1 MRALRNWVRVFFGFS
16 RTETNGFLILLP
28 LTTMVLFSAPLYEA
42 LYPAPP
48 PVADQHRLDSLLK
61 TLVWETPDTTQ
72 PRMIAFD
79 PNQVSDSLLVRMGL
93 SPRMAERWINFR
105 NKGAQFRTWQDVSK
119 LYGIDS
125 SWVHRAIPFMRFPVP
140 KSYQFTRKKKEQS
153 PVDINLADT
162 TQLDA
167 VYGIGAALARRITNY
182 RSRLGGFVRMEQL
195 YEVYGLDSVVVKTLM
210 KKFFV
215 SSDFSPVKIS
225 WQQATAEEL
234 SKHPYIRRKE
244 AQAIAAWCMQHKGK
258 LSVADLTQIHG
269 ISAEWIQR
277 IQPYLQQDP

>member
-1 MRALRNWVRVFFGFS
+1 MRALRHWVRMFFGFS

-28 LTTMVLFSAPLYEA
+28 LTTIVLFSAPLYEA
-42 LYPAPP
+42 FYPVHP

-61 TLVWETPDTTQ
+61 TLVWETPDTT
-72 PRMIAFD
+72 PPPMIAFD
-79 PNQVSDSLLVRMGL
+79 PNLVSDSMLVRMGL
-93 SPRMAERWINFR
+93 SPRTAERWINFR
-105 NKGAQFRTWQDVSK
+105 NKGGQFRTWKDVNK

-125 SWVHRAIPFMRFPVP
+125 SWVNRAIPFMRFPVP
-140 KSYQFTRKKKEQS
+140 KSYQFTREKKEQS

-195 YEVYGLDSVVVKTLM
+195 YEVYGLDSMVVKTLM
-210 KKFFV
+210 KRFFV
-215 SSDFSPVKIS
+215 ATDFRPVKIS
-225 WQQATAEEL
+225 WQQATAEQL
-234 SKHPYIRRKE
+234 SRHPYIRRKE
-244 AQAIAAWCMQHKGK
+244 AQAIAAWCMHHKGK
-258 LSVADLTQIHG
+258 RTLADLAQIHG

-277 IQPYLQQDP
+277 IEPYLQDDH

>member
-1 MRALRNWVRVFFGFS
+1 MRALRNWVRVLFGFS

-48 PVADQHRLDSLLK
+48 LVADQHRLDSLLK

-93 SPRMAERWINFR
+93 PLRMAERWINFR

-182 RSRLGGFVRMEQL
+182 RSRLGGFIRMDQL
-195 YEVYGLDSVVVKTLM
+195 YEVYGLDSVVVKNLM

-215 SSDFSPVKIS
+215 SADFSPVKIS

-277 IQPYLQQDP
+277 IRPYLQEDP

>member
-1 MRALRNWVRVFFGFS
+1 MRALRHWVSVFFGFS

-28 LTTMVLFSAPLYEA
+28 LTTVVLFSAPLYEA
-42 LYPAPP
+42 FYPAPL

-61 TLVWETPDTTQ
+61 TLVWETPDTT
-72 PRMIAFD
+72 PPPMITFD
-79 PNQVSDSLLVRMGL
+79 PNQVSDSMLVRMGV

-105 NKGAQFRTWQDVSK
+105 NKGGQFRTWQDVNK

-125 SWVHRAIPFMRFPVP
+125 SWVNRAIPFMRFPVP
-140 KSYQFTRKKKEQS
+140 KSHQFARKKKEES

-162 TQLDA
+162 IQLDA
-167 VYGIGAALARRITNY
+167 VYGIGPALARRITNY

-210 KKFFV
+210 KRFFV

-244 AQAIAAWCMQHKGK
+244 AQAIAAWCMQHQGK
-258 LSVADLTQIHG
+258 RTLADLAQIHG

-277 IQPYLQQDP
+277 IQPYLRDDP